1 MKKHVCAAALALC
14 FVLAAC
20 APEPGASSASVPSS
34 SAAASSLPPAY
45 GTAGQA
51 APPLDLPMKR
61 FSLWRITPHHT
72 RTLPAALTAADLC
85 ITPCAEAACG
95 G

>member
-34 SAAASSLPPAY
+34 SAAASSLPPAS

-51 APPLDLPMKR
+51 APAAKR
-61 FSLWRITPHHT
+61 TEWHVWSNTVRDFFVPVHSFSGPP
-72 RTLPAALTAADLC
+72 PAAVRC
-85 ITPCAEAACG
+85 VS
-95 G
+95 

>member
-20 APEPGASSASVPSS
+20 APEPGASSASVPST
-34 SAAASSLPPAY
+34 SAAASSLPPAS
-45 GTAGQA
+45 GTAGQ
-51 APPLDLPMKR
+51 
-61 FSLWRITPHHT
+61 
-72 RTLPAALTAADLC
+72 AADLC

-95 G
+95 A